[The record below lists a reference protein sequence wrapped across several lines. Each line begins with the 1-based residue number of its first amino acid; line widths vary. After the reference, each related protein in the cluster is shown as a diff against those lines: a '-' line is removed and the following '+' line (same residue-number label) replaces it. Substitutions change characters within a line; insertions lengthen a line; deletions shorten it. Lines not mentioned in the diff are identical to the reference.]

1 MKKLFSI
8 LLLFSSVCTFAIAER
23 TLAVSTFDVVGNA
36 VSKDEAE
43 IITELYIAE
52 FATTGWAVVPNRT
65 KFSKVLNELKFQE
78 IDWSDASKTIKLG
91 NAMNADV
98 ISTGKIMKLKTKL
111 YIVATLIDAK
121 TAEVLSSSKVEARSV
136 GDIPD
141 VLPEFVT
148 SLTRINTSKTMK
160 GEYHIGDKGPGG
172 GLVFY
177 NRGNIIFEMSEILGI
192 ATSYSEAIEMCN
204 QYRGG
209 GYSDWYLPLADELA
223 LVYMYFVKWHFYG
236 CDIVQDKATYWTANH
251 IPESTF
257 CWVIDFSD
265 GERGVVSSL
274 ECEYSVRA
282 VRAFWVSDF

>member
-52 FATTGWAVVPNRT
+52 LATTGWAVVPNRT

-78 IDWSDASKTIKLG
+78 IDWSDPSKTIKLG
-91 NAMNADV
+91 NVMNADV

-121 TAEVLSSSKVEARSV
+121 TAEALSSSKVEARSV

-160 GEYHIGDKGPGG
+160 GEYDIGDKGPGG
-172 GLVFY
+172 GIVL
-177 NRGNIIFEMSEILGI
+177 NAGDRWFEISEILGT
-192 ATSYSEAIEMCN
+192 AESMDDARKMCKE
-204 QYRGG
+204 YRGG
-209 GYSDWYLPLADELA
+209 GYSDWCLPLPNELWMLYLKFFYSA
-223 LVYMYFVKWHFYG
+223 VYYG
-236 CDIVQDKATYWTANH
+236 TTIQDRNTYWTTLPV
-251 IPESTF
+251 PESSF
-257 CWVIDFSD
+257 CWVIDFST
-265 GERGVVSSL
+265 GERKEVG
-274 ECEYSVRA
+274 CWDDGEYSVRA
-282 VRAFWVSDF
+282 VRAFWVSDR

>member
-52 FATTGWAVVPNRT
+52 LATTGWAVVPNRT

-78 IDWSDASKTIKLG
+78 IDWSDASKTTKLG
-91 NAMNADV
+91 NAMNADI
-98 ISTGKIMKLKTKL
+98 ISMGKIMKLKTKL

-121 TAEVLSSSKVEARSV
+121 TAGVLSSSKMEAKSI

-141 VLPEFVT
+141 VLPEFVA
-148 SLTRINTSKTMK
+148 SLAMSDTAKVIK
-160 GEYHIGDKGPGG
+160 GEYHTDYRGPGG
-172 GLVFY
+172 GIVFY
-177 NRGNIIFEMSEILGI
+177 SLGNRILEVSDRLGV
-192 ATSYSEAIEMCN
+192 ATSYNEAIEICE

-209 GYSDWYLPLADELA
+209 GYSDWYLPLAGELNS
-223 LVYMYFVKWHFYG
+223 VYMY
-236 CDIVQDKATYWTANH
+236 CILLTNRIQDEDTYWTSTR

-257 CWVIDFSD
+257 SLVIDFST
-265 GERGVVSSL
+265 GERKEGR
-274 ECEYSVRA
+274 CWDDGEYSVRA
-282 VRAFWVSDF
+282 VRAFRISDR

>member
-78 IDWSDASKTIKLG
+78 IDWSDASKTTKLG
-91 NAMNADV
+91 NAMNADI
-98 ISTGKIMKLKTKL
+98 ISMGKIMKLKTKL

-141 VLPEFVT
+141 VLPEFVA
-148 SLTRINTSKTMK
+148 SLAMSDTAKTMK
-160 GEYHIGDKGPGG
+160 GEYHKGDKGPGG

-192 ATSYSEAIEMCN
+192 ATSYSEAIEMCT

-223 LVYMYFVKWHFYG
+223 LVYMYFVVWNFYG
-236 CDIVQDKATYWTANH
+236 GDIVQDKATYWTANH

-257 CWVIDFSD
+257 CWVIDFSN
-265 GERGVVSSL
+265 GERDVVSSL
-274 ECEYSVRA
+274 EGEYSVRA
-282 VRAFWVSDF
+282 VRAFRISDR